1 MRAKHLILVLSLGL
15 LISCAS
21 TKANQLEENGLNTS
35 EPMGVEGIIT
45 NNYREQGCAFLFEF
59 TDPEGN
65 ERLVRPLQLDEEF
78 KKDGLKVRIDFR
90 MSRASN
96 DGCDLA
102 HPVIVESIEK
112 I

>member
-1 MRAKHLILVLSLGL
+1 MI
-15 LISCAS
+15 
-21 TKANQLEENGLNTS
+21 E
-35 EPMGVEGIIT
+35 GVIT
-45 NNYREQGCAFLFEF
+45 NDYREQGCAFLFEF
-59 TDPEGN
+59 TDPDGSK
-65 ERLVRPLQLDEEF
+65 RLVRPLQLDEEF